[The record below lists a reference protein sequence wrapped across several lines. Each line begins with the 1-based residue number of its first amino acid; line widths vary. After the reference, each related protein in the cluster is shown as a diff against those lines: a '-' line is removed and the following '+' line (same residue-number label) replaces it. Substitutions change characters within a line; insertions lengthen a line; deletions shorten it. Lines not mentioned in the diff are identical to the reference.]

1 MIIPKNGTN
10 IISGGNSMGN
20 DKSSKSVKIGA
31 DRIPKWG
38 WILLSLLTAIVVW
51 TILSVIPST
60 ERSFPNIIEVTK
72 SIQIMVDRDV
82 LFMDIFSSLS
92 SVIVGFLIGFLLA
105 LPIAILMAWYKP
117 VRYIVEPWIQFIRN
131 IPPLAYVPLVVISAG
146 VGKTP
151 QIIVI
156 TIATFLIMTITIF
169 QGVNNIN
176 PMLIKAARVLGAKDK
191 DIFMKVIV
199 PASLPFIL
207 TAIRLGTAV
216 ALTSLIAAESTGA
229 TAGLGMRIKA
239 LNNTFESSPMLL
251 YIIIIGVIG
260 LIFEQLVKLL
270 ERRLTGWQEKV
281 EN

>member
-1 MIIPKNGTN
+1 
-10 IISGGNSMGN
+10 MGN
-20 DKSSKSVKIGA
+20 KKGSKTMKFSA

-38 WILLSLLTAIVVW
+38 WLFLSLLTAIVVW
-51 TILSVIPST
+51 TILSFIPST
-60 ERSFPNIIEVTK
+60 ARSFPNIIEVSK
-72 SIQIMVDRDV
+72 SFQIMIDRDV
-82 LFMDIFSSLS
+82 LFKDIFSSLS
-92 SVIVGFLIGFLLA
+92 SVVVGFFIGFLLA

-117 VRYIVEPWIQFIRN
+117 IRYIIEPWIQFIRN

-191 DIFMKVIV
+191 DIFVKVIV

-270 ERRLTGWQEKV
+270 ERKLTGWQEKV